1 MLVLCGGMVT
11 RKISNAPWRR
21 PWPNR
26 GEAKKRKGGK
36 RKMAMEEHTI
46 SMLVN
51 NQPGVLS
58 RIAGVFS
65 SRGYNI
71 RSLCVAETINPE
83 VSRIT
88 LTSRAESDFT
98 EKIKKQ
104 LDKLVDVISVTDFT
118 GAPSVQR
125 ELMLISLRLTVENH
139 QEILRAIDVF
149 GCRVVAMSEDY
160 LIMETTANKDKTA
173 AILKHFEPF
182 GVEEMNRTGTIAVFR
197 QKREG

>member
-1 MLVLCGGMVT
+1 
-11 RKISNAPWRR
+11 
-21 PWPNR
+21 
-26 GEAKKRKGGK
+26 
-36 RKMAMEEHTI
+36 MAIEEHTI
-46 SMLVN
+46 SLLVN

-71 RSLCVAETINPE
+71 RSLCVAETTNPD

-118 GAPSVQR
+118 GTPSVQR
-125 ELMLISLRLTVENH
+125 ELMLISLRLTEANRTEV
-139 QEILRAIDVF
+139 LRAIDLF
-149 GCRVVAMSEDY
+149 GCRVVAMSEDF
-160 LIMETTANKDKTA
+160 LTMEVTANKDKTA
-173 AILKHFEPF
+173 AILKYFDNF
-182 GVEEMNRTGTIAVFR
+182 GVEEMNRTGQIAVFR
-197 QKREG
+197 QRREG

>member
-1 MLVLCGGMVT
+1 
-11 RKISNAPWRR
+11 
-21 PWPNR
+21 
-26 GEAKKRKGGK
+26 
-36 RKMAMEEHTI
+36 MAIEEHTI
-46 SMLVN
+46 SLLVN

-71 RSLCVAETINPE
+71 RSLCVAETTNPE

-125 ELMLISLRLTVENH
+125 ELMLISLRLTEENRK
-139 QEILRAIDVF
+139 EILRAIDIF
-149 GCRVVAMSEDY
+149 GCRVIAMHEDS

-173 AILKHFEPF
+173 AILRYFEPF
-182 GVEEMNRTGTIAVFR
+182 GVEEMNRTGAIAVFR
-197 QKREG
+197 QQRDS